1 MEPFVKRLL
10 LLSITVA
17 ILVSGC
23 ALTEATKKKATYHY
37 QMGVS
42 YLGEGD
48 HTKALIEFTDAEKY
62 TPDDPELLYY
72 LGKTYVLKK
81 RPDLAEPKFQR
92 AIELRPNYSE
102 AKNELG
108 VMYLQMKRWDDAYR
122 LFKEVTE
129 DLFYL
134 HPEYAQVNMGVALL
148 GKGDTVRA
156 LNILRAAAVNYPQF
170 PPARLYLG
178 RVYAATEKM
187 ELAIAEYKA
196 AIEIFNNYA
205 EAYYHLALAYM
216 KTGENRSATDSF
228 REVVRIAPD
237 SELGRLSRE
246 YLDVLK

>member
-1 MEPFVKRLL
+1 MKRLL
-10 LLSITVA
+10 LLSIMVA
-17 ILVSGC
+17 ISVSGC
-23 ALTEATKKKATYHY
+23 ALTEATKKKATYHS
-37 QMGVS
+37 QMGIS

-48 HTKALIEFTDAEKY
+48 PTKALIEFTDAEKY

-81 RPDLAEPKFQR
+81 RPDLAEPKFLR

-122 LFKEVTE
+122 LFMEVSE

-148 GKGDTVRA
+148 GKSDTARA
-156 LNILRAAAVNYPQF
+156 LNILRGAVVNYPQF

-178 RVYAATEKM
+178 RVYAATEKFD
-187 ELAIAEYKA
+187 LAIAEFKA
-196 AIEIFNNYA
+196 AIELFNDYA
-205 EAYYHLALAYM
+205 DAHYHLALAYM
-216 KTGENRSATDSF
+216 KKGENRSAAASF

-237 SELGRLSRE
+237 SELGRLARE
-246 YLDVLK
+246 YLDLLK